1 MQALLELIQQ
11 YGLWFVF
18 FNVLATQAG
27 APLPSYP
34 TLIVTGALV
43 ASGGDTSIP
52 QLILIAVIAALI
64 ADLGWYWAGTRFG
77 RPVLRTLC
85 RVSLSPDTCVRQTE
99 SIYTRFGTP
108 SLLVAKFIPGFSAVA
123 TAMAGTLRARLAAFI
138 FFDALGA
145 ALWAG
150 VAVFIGILF
159 KDTINQLLQ
168 TLAALG
174 RIGLILICLAFAAF
188 VATKWWQRQRFF
200 NELRMARISVDEL
213 RELVEAGSA
222 PLILDVRSSASQQED
237 GRIPGAHLLDTH
249 QLNDKTF
256 EITFPN
262 FETGQEVVVY
272 CACPNDATAARVA
285 KLLKQRGFS
294 RVRPLKGGIDAW
306 IAAGYDVERE
316 LQVPVTPS

>member
-34 TLIVTGALV
+34 TLIVTGAL
-43 ASGGDTSIP
+43 AARGDSSAP

-99 SIYTRFGTP
+99 SIYARFGAP

-123 TAMAGTLRARLAAFI
+123 TAMASTLRTRLAAFI
-138 FFDALGA
+138 LFDALGA

-150 VAVFIGILF
+150 VAIFIGLLF
-159 KDTINQLLQ
+159 KDTINQLLD

-174 RIGLILICLAFAAF
+174 RIGLILIGLALAAF
-188 VATKWWQRQRFF
+188 IATKWWQRQRFF

-222 PLILDVRSSASQQED
+222 PIILDVRSPASQKED

-249 QLNDKTF
+249 AIGDRNF

-262 FETGQEVVVY
+262 LETGQEVVVY
-272 CACPNDATAARVA
+272 CACPNDASAARVA

-316 LQVPVTPS
+316 SQAPAAPA